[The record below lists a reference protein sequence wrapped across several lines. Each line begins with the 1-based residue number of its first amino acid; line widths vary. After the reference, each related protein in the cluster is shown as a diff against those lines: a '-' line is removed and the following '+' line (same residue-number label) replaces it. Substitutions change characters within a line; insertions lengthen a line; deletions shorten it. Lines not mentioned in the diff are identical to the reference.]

1 MVELTGKYWRLR
13 DWCRKCGRVRFSQAI
28 SAIWQMTSVSIPKLS
43 FWHRRL
49 LFFRRKKWKQFYIP
63 ELLSYR
69 TPNSKNHHI
78 YKAAGRPI
86 GYWLR
91 RPRPRKGGTRSN
103 SFHGHIVAAG
113 KPIGYWLRRTG
124 PRNWGTGGNSFHG
137 HIVAA
142 GKPIGY
148 WLRRTRPR
156 KGIVATVSKAAFQ
169 FTVRG
174 FCCI

>member
-1 MVELTGKYWRLR
+1 MQLVNVFLRFEKTWIRVSTIYGWTHWKILETMGLMPKNISWWDSLKLFQLFDKRLQCQFPSSLANI
-13 DWCRKCGRVRFSQAI
+13 DVFFFS
-28 SAIWQMTSVSIPKLS
+28 
-43 FWHRRL
+43 RRI
-49 LFFRRKKWKQFYIP
+49 KWKQFYIP

-69 TPNSKNHHI
+69 PPNSRNHHI

-113 KPIGYWLRRTG
+113 KPIGYWLRRT
-124 PRNWGTGGNSFHG
+124 
-137 HIVAA
+137 
-142 GKPIGY
+142 
-148 WLRRTRPR
+148 RPR